1 MKSKGNGKKVQKK
14 VSIESKERQN
24 THTKGTTKKA
34 KRGGDYRQLVFRADR
49 IGTDRIGSD
58 RIGSQLSVSQLR
70 AKSTSIG
77 KKKVLLNLLSR
88 NVKVANQ
95 THVAKIHR
103 HRKAL
108 MMGIPS
114 HAKKEAKYLP
124 SASRKEKVFKK
135 RTEQYSAACYCPTAI
150 VFLC

>member
-1 MKSKGNGKKVQKK
+1 MKMKSKGNRKKVQKK

-77 KKKVLLNLLSR
+77 KKGATKS
-88 NVKVANQ
+88 A
-95 THVAKIHR
+95 VAKR
-103 HRKAL
+103 Q
-108 MMGIPS
+108 
-114 HAKKEAKYLP
+114 
-124 SASRKEKVFKK
+124 SRKPDPCRKNSPTPQGTDDGDTITRKK
-135 RTEQYSAACYCPTAI
+135 GSKISSFRVKEGKS
-150 VFLC
+150 F